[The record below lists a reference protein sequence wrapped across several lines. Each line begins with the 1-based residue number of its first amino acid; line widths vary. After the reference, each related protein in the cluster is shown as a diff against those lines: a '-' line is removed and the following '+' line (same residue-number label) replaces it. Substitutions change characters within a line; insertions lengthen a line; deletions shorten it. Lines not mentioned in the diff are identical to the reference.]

1 MVSSLLR
8 PAAALLS
15 RKALADNLR
24 IVRRRIKEQALIHRP
39 DAQVMA
45 VVKAD
50 AYGHDLHVS
59 MPELLKHGVKRFALA
74 SISEAI
80 EARKIS
86 QSSDLLVL
94 GGTVEW
100 SRSRIEL
107 IRRHDLE
114 VTVNDLRTLKTLLSQ
129 PSLKLH
135 LKLDTG
141 MNRLGLKPDEW
152 GEAIRLIQ
160 KSKLKLDGL
169 MTHFATAGDR
179 IFDQQVRIF
188 EEAVRWFRLAGVR
201 PRWVHSENSAALFTN
216 HRLKGGILSEVSNL
230 VRPGLAMWGYLP
242 QGIKESRGLKPV
254 LELVSEVC
262 WIKRVEKGEG
272 ISYGHHY
279 RATKPHDFGVVP
291 LGYADGLSKQYA
303 DLLRVQW
310 RSRKDEVRGL
320 MSVCGSICMDMVM
333 LRAAGG
339 KMKVGDRAV
348 FWGRFPNPLLKS
360 HVVEPYELN
369 LRIAKR
375 IPRMWVK

>member
-24 IVRRRIKEQALIHRP
+24 IVRKRIKEQSLIHRP
-39 DAQVMA
+39 DAQLMA

-59 MPELLKHGVKRFALA
+59 MPELLNQGVKRFALA

-80 EARKIS
+80 EARRIS
-86 QSSDLLVL
+86 GSSDLLVL
-94 GGTVEW
+94 GGTVDW
-100 SRSRIEL
+100 GRDRIEL

-114 VTVNDLRTLKTLLSQ
+114 VTVNDLQTLKTLSAY
-129 PSLKLH
+129 PTLKLH

-141 MNRLGLKPDEW
+141 MNRLGLKPDDW
-152 GEAIRLIQ
+152 AEAIRLIQ
-160 KSKLKLDGL
+160 RSKIQLDGL
-169 MTHFATAGDR
+169 MTHFATAGDA
-179 IFDQQVRIF
+179 IFNRQVRIF
-188 EEAVRWFRLAGVR
+188 EEAVRWFRSEGVK
-201 PRWVHSENSAALFTN
+201 PRWVHSENTAALFTK

-230 VRPGLAMWGYLP
+230 VRPGIAMWGYLP
-242 QGIKESRGLKPV
+242 SGMRDSSGLKPV
-254 LELVSEVC
+254 LELVSEVG
-262 WIKRVEKGEG
+262 WMKRVEKGEG

-279 RATKPHDFGVVP
+279 RATKAHDFGVVP

-303 DLLRVQW
+303 DLLKVQW
-310 RSRKDEVRGL
+310 RSRKDQRRGTL
-320 MSVCGSICMDMVM
+320 SVCGSICMDMVM
-333 LRAAGG
+333 LKASGRG
-339 KMKVGDRAV
+339 MKVGDRAV